1 MPLAARPSQFMDTAY
16 KVSLYVDI
24 LDCKQIDNATHYQV
38 RVTKNRGTEDIVFSD
53 VYRRYSD
60 FHKQLFVKFEGQGYK
75 DLPSFPRKQ
84 VNLFMDGKDKKAR
97 MLELENYLRE
107 LISRKD
113 TRNCTEMID
122 FLGLGRFAPE
132 TLYNQPKLHVSQ
144 QFKGRFVTHC
154 AFVAKYSIYFLVLT
168 DNRKKV
174 SWIEAY
180 AFKKTGI
187 VSDNY
192 MIRGSTS
199 TRQSESMKG

>member
-1 MPLAARPSQFMDTAY
+1 M
-16 KVSLYVDI
+16 
-24 LDCKQIDNATHYQV
+24 N
-38 RVTKNRGTEDIVFSD
+38 E
-53 VYRRYSD
+53 
-60 FHKQLFVKFEGQGYK
+60 K
-75 DLPSFPRKQ
+75 DRKS
-84 VNLFMDGKDKKAR
+84 R

-113 TRNCTEMID
+113 TRNCTEMIE
-122 FLGLGRFAPE
+122 FLELARFAPE

-144 QFKGRFVTHC
+144 QFKGRYVTHC
-154 AFVAKYSIYFLVLT
+154 TFIAKYSIYFLVFS
-168 DNRKKV
+168 DHRKKL

-199 TRQSESMKG
+199 TRQSESGKG